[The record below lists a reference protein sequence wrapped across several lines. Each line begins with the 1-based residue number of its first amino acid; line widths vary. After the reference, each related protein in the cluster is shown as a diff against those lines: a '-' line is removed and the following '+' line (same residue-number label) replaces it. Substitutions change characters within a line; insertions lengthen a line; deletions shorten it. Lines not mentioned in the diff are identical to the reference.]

1 MSNKLRFTPVLIH
14 VLYIIIPFFWSCLV
28 DKSDNVK
35 LDILKVMIK
44 TNDKNPRRFDFSG
57 VIFMRE
63 LKM

>member
-14 VLYIIIPFFWSCLV
+14 VLYIIMPFFWSCLV
-28 DKSDNVK
+28 DKSDDVK

-44 TNDKNPRRFDFSG
+44 TNDKNPRRFDLPG